1 MSSSNFQLEQSI
13 QEDDELRNIETLYEF
28 MEWTKQLTNRQNW
41 QSQYL
46 FRGVT
51 RKCYELEASA
61 LRRLLPKDRNIASLL
76 DITRELI
83 RDARDQGHGEK
94 DGRRLH
100 DLEILAELQHI
111 GAATCLIDFSR
122 SVLVALWIACQKS
135 SKEPQEDGKV
145 CAIRSHDSGGTREFK
160 TISHDLVKEDISYFF

>member
-1 MSSSNFQLEQSI
+1 MSSSNFQLERSI

-83 RDARDQGHGEK
+83 RDARDQEK
-94 DGRRLH
+94 FEGTTRRWQGL
-100 DLEILAELQHI
+100 
-111 GAATCLIDFSR
+111 R
-122 SVLVALWIACQKS
+122 Y
-135 SKEPQEDGKV
+135 P
-145 CAIRSHDSGGTREFK
+145 
-160 TISHDLVKEDISYFF
+160 